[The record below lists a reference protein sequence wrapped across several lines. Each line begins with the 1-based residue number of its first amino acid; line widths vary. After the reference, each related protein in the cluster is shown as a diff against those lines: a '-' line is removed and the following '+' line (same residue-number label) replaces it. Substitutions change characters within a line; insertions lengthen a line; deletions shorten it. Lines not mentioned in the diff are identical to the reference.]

1 MTTIDTNS
9 IFNLASDFINQT
21 SRSIF
26 LTGKAGTGK
35 TTFLKHIRDTTAK
48 NTVIVAP
55 TGVAAINAS
64 GMTIHSFFQ
73 IPPCVFLPGYYPE
86 NGNVR
91 VFTKSTLFKNHH
103 ISYQKK
109 ELFREVELLIIDEVS
124 MVRCDLLDLVDTLL
138 RFARK
143 SQKPFG
149 GVQVLFI
156 GDLFQLPPVA
166 QNEEW
171 SLLKEHY
178 ESPFFFHSKAVK
190 EAAPVCIELQKIYRQ
205 SDIEFISLL
214 NNVRNNEVTDRD
226 IDLLNSRFSSEAQ
239 KVRDHIVLTTH
250 NHKADSINREELEKL
265 DGPLFQFSASIEGD
279 FSEKSFPVEQ
289 TVSLKKGARVMFI
302 RNDASEERN
311 YFNGKL
317 AFVKEINKES
327 VVVEFDNGSEFELT
341 KETWQNIRY
350 SYKKETEKIEEEE
363 LGKFTQY
370 PIRLAWAITIH
381 KSQGLTFENV
391 IIDAG
396 DSFTAGQVYVALS
409 RCTSLQGLVLSSRIT
424 RKQIATNEQVIEHSQ
439 QLQREDVAQSLLRQE
454 RERYEHQ
461 QLIALFEIGKINDEL
476 ALWADKVPVKKV
488 LAKMDV
494 ETLSKNLVE
503 KGLELSAIADKFQKQ
518 LEQLLD
524 EAQASGNYESVYDRT
539 QKAIHYFTTFLRTEI
554 YLKLTAHIQSLKG
567 KTKIKNYLLEVK
579 DLANLITKKNEKLKR
594 ARLGEKVLYIS
605 NGNDEEDT
613 PVVVI
618 RTKKE
623 KGNSAL
629 ETLKFFKE
637 GKDVST
643 IATLRDL
650 AESTIEGHLAAYV
663 RTGEIEIERLVQM
676 EKVAIILKALQEW
689 DGNGFSQIKLKLGED
704 FSYGEIRAVFNYAEL
719 LKSSQA
725 SADPD

>member
-1 MTTIDTNS
+1 MDTNS

-21 SRSIF
+21 SRSVF

-35 TTFLKHIRDTTAK
+35 TTFLKHIRNTTAK
-48 NTVIVAP
+48 NTVVVAP
-55 TGVAAINAS
+55 TGVAAINAG

-86 NGNVR
+86 NGSSLR

-156 GDLFQLPPVA
+156 GDLFQLPPVT

-178 ESPFFFHSKAVK
+178 ESSFFFHSKAVQ

-205 SDIEFISLL
+205 NETNFIDLL
-214 NNVRNNEVTDRD
+214 NNVRNNEVTDD
-226 IDLLNSRFSSEAQ
+226 NIETLNSRFSAEAQ

-250 NHKADSINREELEKL
+250 NHKADAINREELDKL
-265 DGPLFQFSASIEGD
+265 DGPLFQFNASIEGD

-317 AFVKEINKES
+317 AIVKEINKENI
-327 VVVEFDNGSEFELT
+327 VVEFDNGDEFELT

-350 SYKKETEKIEEEE
+350 SYKKDTEKIEEEP

-396 DSFTAGQVYVALS
+396 ESFTAGQVYVALS
-409 RCTSLQGLVLSSRIT
+409 RCTSLKGLVLSSKIT
-424 RKQIATNEQVIEHSQ
+424 RRQIATNEQVIEHTK
-439 QLQREDVAQSLLRQE
+439 QLQREDIVQQMLKAE
-454 RERYEHQ
+454 KERYEHQ
-461 QLIALFEIGKINDEL
+461 QLVLLFDVEKINDEIGR
-476 ALWADKVPVKKV
+476 WADKVPTKKLPAV
-488 LAKMDV
+488 AEADD
-494 ETLSKNLVE
+494 LSKTLVT
-503 KGLELSAIADKFQKQ
+503 KSAELSSIAEKFQKQ
-518 LEQLLD
+518 LEQLLN
-524 EAQASGNYESVYDRT
+524 EAHISGNYESVYDRT
-539 QKAIHYFTTFLRTEI
+539 QKAVNYFTDFLKNELFVPLRN
-554 YLKLTAHIQSLKG
+554 HIESLKG
-567 KTKIKNYLLEVK
+567 KKKVKKYLTDVKELAQLLIKKK
-579 DLANLITKKNEKLKR
+579 DKLKT
-594 ARLGEKVLYIS
+594 ARLGAKSFYEAKE
-605 NGNDEEDT
+605 NEEADE
-613 PVVVI
+613 VFFI

-629 ETLKFFKE
+629 ESLELFRKGF
-637 GKDVST
+637 DVNK
-643 IATLRDL
+643 IADTRSL
-650 AESTIEGHLAAYV
+650 AVSTIEGHLAQYV
-663 RTGEIEIERLVQM
+663 KSGQLEIEKLVTID
-676 EKVAIILKALQEW
+676 KVAIILKALEDW
-689 DGNGFSQIKLKLGED
+689 EGNGFSQIKSKLGED
-704 FSYGEIRAVFNYAEL
+704 FSYGEIRAVFNYGEW
-719 LKSSQA
+719 LKVSQ
-725 SADPD
+725 SDRTTE